1 MDAMNK
7 IKILLLMIVCFATG
21 VAMAQQ
27 RRISGTVSDDFG
39 GIMMANVAE
48 IDANNR
54 IVSATTTDMNG
65 NFTMTIKNPKNKLRV
80 TYMGFQNHVEVI
92 GNKSVF
98 KVKMKDASRTLENV
112 TITHKKKTMSGGLS
126 IPERELGSARQKFNM
141 DEMKGLSF
149 ESVDEA
155 LQGKIAGLDIVANSG
170 NLGSG
175 TTMRLRG
182 TTTFNGNAEPLIVVD
197 GHIFEMPD
205 NAQSFDFENLDNE
218 EQFSTLL
225 QVNPEDIAEIE
236 VLKDASATAI
246 WGAKGANGVLS
257 IKTRRGSRGK
267 TRVNFSYRF
276 SGNWQGKGMNMLD
289 GDGYTMMLKEAYF
302 NPKQETTASNM
313 LEVDYN
319 PAYPYIYNNY
329 NKNTDW
335 VDAVTQLGQAHNY
348 YVTLTGGG
356 EKATFR
362 IGVGYDKETGTII
375 KQNLD
380 RFTSRLALDYYVS
393 DRIKFS
399 SNFSLSF
406 TDNHKNHKG
415 PEDRDILAR
424 AYMAMPNM
432 SIYEYVGDAEN
443 PRRSGN
449 YFNMLPTTTV
459 KGYQPNNTSAN
470 LSDMYSNRNPVAV
483 ANLAWRREQQFN
495 ITPQFSVEYKFLGKD
510 DDQTQLNYTG
520 DVQLQVYNTSENS
533 YFPATLTNNTWSQ
546 GINLADNRE
555 YKSLQMTT
563 RHDLAFY
570 PKFNNEDHSVSAL
583 ARFELTTGTSNDQ
596 SLSSRGIPSGLT
608 DPTLDAFLTACST
621 SPGEWRSLSYV
632 GQVHY
637 SYKSKYSVNLS
648 ARVDGRTD
656 FGAGK
661 KYGVFPGVNGRWNII
676 DENFMK
682 PTRNWLSMLAV
693 RPGWG
698 IVGNVVGGGN
708 QYNRYA
714 DMGSYGNGHGAIG
727 PENLRLASL
736 QWEKTSSWNIGFDL
750 GLWDDLITM
759 ALEVYNK
766 KTTELAMSGV
776 KIPSHTGFSSL
787 DWQNVGIMR
796 NQGWELY
803 VNTGKFARVG
813 KFSMKLSA
821 NIAQNI
827 NEIEE
832 MDASVLE
839 SMNSDYSYENEEYLT
854 RVQVGNALGSIYGFR
869 FKGIYA
875 YDYDH
880 NGYTASSIKNY
891 ASGEMDPDR
900 PGYFKNGEKVP
911 TAAAAALRGD
921 NATCPIA
928 YDANGNMITDAKGNP
943 LPMYFNYGGTKEY
956 QFQGGD
962 VIYEDI
968 NKDGQ
973 INALD
978 IVYLGNSNPKCN
990 GGFGIDLY
998 YGNWSLSASFNYRIG
1013 NQIVN
1018 MARMQAE
1025 DMLNNNNQ
1033 SKATSWRWRKNGDDT
1048 EIPRAMNS
1056 NAADRKTYNAL
1067 ASDRYVEDGDYLRF
1081 QYLRMGYNFDAKKI
1095 KKFGL
1100 TSLSLSASANN
1111 LWVWSKYT
1119 GTDPDVSAGKW
1130 GMAMDNN
1137 RTPRSK
1143 SFTVSLNVGF

>member
-1 MDAMNK
+1 MNK
-7 IKILLLMIVCFATG
+7 IKFLLLMIACLATG
-21 VAMAQQ
+21 AAFAQQ

-39 GIMMANVAE
+39 GIMMANVTE
-48 IDANNR
+48 VDANNR

-65 NFTMTIKNPKNKLRV
+65 NFTMTVKSPKNKLKIS
-80 TYMGFQNHVEVI
+80 YMGFQTHVEVI
-92 GNKSVF
+92 GNKNVF
-98 KVKMKDASRTLENV
+98 KVKMKDASRQIAPVEV
-112 TITHKKKTMSGGLS
+112 VVKKRSQSNGLS
-126 IPERELGSARQKFNM
+126 IPDREISTARQKFSM

-182 TTTFNGNAEPLIVVD
+182 TTTINGNAEPLIVVD
-197 GHIFEMPD
+197 GHIFELPD
-205 NAQSFDFENLDNE
+205 NAQTIDFENLDNE

-246 WGAKGANGVLS
+246 WGSKGANGVLS

-267 TRVNFSYRF
+267 TRVNLSYRF
-276 SGNWQGKGMNMLD
+276 SGNWQGEGMKLLN

-302 NPKQETTASNM
+302 NPKQNTNSSNM
-313 LEVDYN
+313 LELDYN
-319 PAYPYIYNNY
+319 PAYPYIFNNY

-335 VDAVTQLGQAHNY
+335 VDAVTKFGQAHNY
-348 YVTLTGGG
+348 YLTLTGGG

-362 IGVGYDKETGTII
+362 IGIGYDDESGTII

-380 RFTSRLALDYYVS
+380 RFTTRLALDYFVS

-406 TDNHKNHKG
+406 TDNHKNY
-415 PEDRDILAR
+415 DDILAR
-424 AYMAMPNM
+424 AYKAMPNM
-432 SIYEYVGDAEN
+432 SIYEYDSNLKN
-443 PRRSGN
+443 PQRTGN
-449 YFNMLPTTTV
+449 YFNMLPITTTTGFV
-459 KGYQPNNTSAN
+459 PGYTSAN
-470 LSDMYSNRNPVAV
+470 LSDMYRNGNPVAI
-483 ANLAWRREQQFN
+483 ANQAWKREQSFN
-495 ITPQFSVEYKFLGKD
+495 ITPQFSVEYKFLGKEN
-510 DDQTQLNYTG
+510 DQTQLNYTG
-520 DVQLQVYNTSENS
+520 DVQMQIYNTSENT
-533 YFPATLTNNTWSQ
+533 YFPASLTNNKWYE
-546 GINLADNRE
+546 GINTASNRE
-555 YKSLQMTT
+555 YKSMQFTT

-570 PKFNNEDHSVSAL
+570 PKFNNEDHALSAL
-583 ARFELTTGTSNDQ
+583 FRFEMTAGTSNDQ
-596 SLSSRGIPSGLT
+596 SLTSRGIPGGLT
-608 DPTLDAFLTACST
+608 DPTLDAYLTACST
-621 SPGEWRSLSYV
+621 SPGEWRSLSYT
-632 GQVHY
+632 GSVHY
-637 SYKSKYSVNLS
+637 SYKSKYSLTATLRS
-648 ARVDGRTD
+648 DGRTD

-661 KYGVFPGVNGRWNII
+661 KFGVFPGVSGRWNIS
-676 DENFMK
+676 DEKFMK
-682 PTRNWLSMLAV
+682 PLKGWLSMLAF

-698 IVGNVVGGGN
+698 IVGNVVGGGYN

-714 DMGSYGNGHGAIG
+714 DFGSYGNGHGAIK

-750 GLWDDLITM
+750 GLWDDLVTF
-759 ALEVYNK
+759 ALEIYNK
-766 KTTELAMSGV
+766 KTTDLALQNVS
-776 KIPSHTGFSSL
+776 IPSHNGFSSL
-787 DWQNVGIMR
+787 AWQNVGTMR
-796 NQGWELY
+796 NRGWELY
-803 VNTGKFARVG
+803 VNTSRFAKVG

-827 NEIEE
+827 NKIED

-839 SMNSDYSYENEEYLT
+839 SLNADFNYKNENYLG
-854 RVQVGNALGSIYGFR
+854 RVQIGNALGSIYGFR

-880 NGYTASSIKNY
+880 NGYTDESAKTYGDN
-891 ASGEMDPDR
+891 
-900 PGYFKNGEKVP
+900 
-911 TAAAAALRGD
+911 TAAAAQKRGE
-921 NATCPIA
+921 NFTCPIA

-943 LPMYFNYGGTKEY
+943 MPMYFNYGGTNY

-962 VIYEDI
+962 AIYEDI
-968 NKDGQ
+968 NHDGQ

-978 IVYLGNSNPKCN
+978 IVYLGNSNPTCN
-990 GGFGIDLY
+990 GGFGVDFY
-998 YGNWSLSASFNYRIG
+998 YGNWSLSASFNFRIG
-1013 NQIVN
+1013 NQIIN

-1033 SKATSWRWRKNGDDT
+1033 SQATKWRWRKNGDVT

-1056 NAADRKTYNAL
+1056 NAAGGATYNAL
-1067 ASDRYVEDGDYLRF
+1067 ASDRYVENGDYLRF
-1081 QYLRMGYNFDAKKI
+1081 QYLRLGYNFDSKLLKKI
-1095 KKFGL
+1095 GL
-1100 TSLSLSASANN
+1100 NTLSLSASANN

-1119 GTDPDVSAGKW
+1119 GTDPDVTTAGW
-1130 GMAMDNN
+1130 GVATDNN
-1137 RTPRSK
+1137 KTPRSK

>member
-1 MDAMNK
+1 MDTMNK
-7 IKILLLMIVCFATG
+7 IKILLLMFACFATG
-21 VAMAQQ
+21 AAMAQQ

-39 GIMMANVAE
+39 GIMMANVTE
-48 IDANNR
+48 VDANNR

-65 NFTMTIKNPKNKLRV
+65 NFTMTIKNPKNKLKI

-98 KVKMKDASRTLENV
+98 KVKMKDASRQIDEV
-112 TITHKKKTMSGGLS
+112 TVTHKKKTVSNGLS
-126 IPERELGSARQKFNM
+126 IPEREISVARQKFNM
-141 DEMKGLSF
+141 DEMQGLSF

-170 NLGSG
+170 NLGAG

-182 TTTFNGNAEPLIVVD
+182 TTTINGNAEPLIVVD
-197 GHIFEMPD
+197 GHIFELPD
-205 NAQSFDFENLDNE
+205 NAQEIDFENLDNE

-246 WGAKGANGVLS
+246 WGSKGANGVLS
-257 IKTRRGSRGK
+257 IKTRRGKRGK

-276 SGNWQGKGMNMLD
+276 SGNWQGQGMNLLD

-302 NPKQETTASNM
+302 NPKQNTSSSNM
-313 LEVDYN
+313 LELDYN

-335 VDAVTQLGQAHNY
+335 VDAVTQFGQAHNY

-362 IGVGYDKETGTII
+362 VGVGYDKESGTII

-380 RFTSRLALDYYVS
+380 RFTTRLALDYYVS

-406 TDNHKNHKG
+406 TDNHKNY
-415 PEDRDILAR
+415 DDILAR
-424 AYMAMPNM
+424 AYKAMPNM
-432 SIYEYVGDAEN
+432 SIYEYNSSIEN
-443 PRRSGN
+443 PQMTGN
-449 YFNMLPTTTV
+449 YFNMLPLTDQ
-459 KGYQPNNTSAN
+459 GGFQPNYTSAN
-470 LSDMYSNRNPVAV
+470 LGDMYSNGNPVAI
-483 ANLAWRREQQFN
+483 ANQAWKREQQFN

-510 DDQTQLNYTG
+510 DDETQLNYTG
-520 DVQLQVYNTSENS
+520 DVQMQIYNTSENS
-533 YFPATLTNNTWSQ
+533 YYPASLTNNKWYD
-546 GINLADNRE
+546 GINSASNRE
-555 YKSLQMTT
+555 YKSMQFTT

-570 PKFNNEDHSVSAL
+570 PKFNNEDHALSAL
-583 ARFELTTGTSNDQ
+583 LRFEMTSGTSNDQ
-596 SLSSRGIPSGLT
+596 SLTSRGIPGGLT
-608 DPTLDAFLTACST
+608 DPTLDAYLTACST
-621 SPGEWRSLSYV
+621 SPGEWRNLSYT
-632 GQVHY
+632 GSVHY
-637 SYKSKYSVNLS
+637 SYKSKYSLT
-648 ARVDGRTD
+648 ATFRTDGRTD

-661 KYGVFPGVNGRWNII
+661 KFGTFPGVSGRWNII
-676 DENFMK
+676 DEDFMK
-682 PTRNWLSMLAV
+682 PLKSWMSMLAF

-698 IVGNVVGGGN
+698 IVGNVVGGGYN
-708 QYNRYA
+708 QYNKYA
-714 DMGSYGNGHGAIG
+714 DFGSYGNNHGAIK

-750 GLWDDLITM
+750 GLWNDLVTF
-759 ALEVYNK
+759 ALEIYNK
-766 KTTELAMSGV
+766 KTTDLALQNVS
-776 KIPSHTGFSSL
+776 IPSHTGFSSL
-787 DWQNVGIMR
+787 AWQNVGTMR
-796 NQGWELY
+796 NRGWELY
-803 VNTGKFARVG
+803 ANTSKFARVG

-827 NEIEE
+827 NRIEE

-839 SMNSDYSYENEEYLT
+839 SLNADFNYANESYLG
-854 RVQVGNALGSIYGFR
+854 RVQIGNALGSIYGFR
-869 FKGIYA
+869 YKGVYA

-880 NGYTASSIKNY
+880 NGYTDVSRKTYGDN
-891 ASGEMDPDR
+891 
-900 PGYFKNGEKVP
+900 
-911 TAAAAALRGD
+911 TAAAAQERGD
-921 NATCPIA
+921 NYTCPIA

-943 LPMYFNYGGTKEY
+943 LPMYFNYGGVNY

-968 NKDGQ
+968 NHDGQ

-978 IVYLGNSNPKCN
+978 IVYLGNSNPTCN
-990 GGFGIDLY
+990 GGFGVDFY

-1013 NQIVN
+1013 NQIIN

-1033 SKATSWRWRKNGDDT
+1033 SQATKWRWRKNGDVT

-1056 NAADRKTYNAL
+1056 KAADGKTYNAL
-1067 ASDRYVEDGDYLRF
+1067 ASDRYVENGDYLRF
-1081 QYLRMGYNFDAKKI
+1081 QYLRLGYNFDAKKI
-1095 KKFGL
+1095 KKIGL
-1100 TSLSLSASANN
+1100 SSLSLSASANN

-1119 GTDPDVSAGKW
+1119 GTDPDVTISGW
-1130 GMAMDNN
+1130 GVATDSNK
-1137 RTPRSK
+1137 TPRSK

>member
-1 MDAMNK
+1 MNK
-7 IKILLLMIVCFATG
+7 IKFLLLMIACLATG
-21 VAMAQQ
+21 AAFAQQ

-39 GIMMANVAE
+39 GIMMANVTE
-48 IDANNR
+48 VDANNR

-65 NFTMTIKNPKNKLRV
+65 NFTMTVKSPKNKLKIS
-80 TYMGFQNHVEVI
+80 YMGFQTHVEVI
-92 GNKSVF
+92 GNKNVF
-98 KVKMKDASRTLENV
+98 KVKMKDASRQIAPVEV
-112 TITHKKKTMSGGLS
+112 VVKKRSQSNGLS
-126 IPERELGSARQKFNM
+126 IPDREISTARQKFSM

-182 TTTFNGNAEPLIVVD
+182 TTTINGNAEPLIVVD
-197 GHIFEMPD
+197 GHIFELPD
-205 NAQSFDFENLDNE
+205 NAQTIDFENLDNE

-246 WGAKGANGVLS
+246 WGSKGANGVLS

-267 TRVNFSYRF
+267 TRVNLSYRF
-276 SGNWQGKGMNMLD
+276 SGNWQGEGMKLLN

-302 NPKQETTASNM
+302 NPKQNTNSSNM
-313 LEVDYN
+313 LELDYN
-319 PAYPYIYNNY
+319 PAYPYIFNNY

-335 VDAVTQLGQAHNY
+335 VDAVTKFGQAHNY
-348 YVTLTGGG
+348 YLTLTGGG

-362 IGVGYDKETGTII
+362 IGIGYDDESGTII

-380 RFTSRLALDYYVS
+380 RFTTRLALDYFVS

-406 TDNHKNHKG
+406 TDNHKNY
-415 PEDRDILAR
+415 DDILAR
-424 AYMAMPNM
+424 AYKAMPNM
-432 SIYEYVGDAEN
+432 SIYEYDSNLKN
-443 PRRSGN
+443 PQRTGN
-449 YFNMLPTTTV
+449 YFNMLPITTTTGFV
-459 KGYQPNNTSAN
+459 PGYTSAN
-470 LSDMYSNRNPVAV
+470 LSDMYKNGNPVAI
-483 ANLAWRREQQFN
+483 ANQAWKREQSFN
-495 ITPQFSVEYKFLGKD
+495 ITPQFSVEYKFLGKEN
-510 DDQTQLNYTG
+510 DQTQLNYTG
-520 DVQLQVYNTSENS
+520 DVQMQIYNTSENT
-533 YFPATLTNNTWSQ
+533 YFPASLTNNKWYE
-546 GINLADNRE
+546 GINTASNRE
-555 YKSLQMTT
+555 YKSMQFTT

-570 PKFNNEDHSVSAL
+570 PKFNNEDHALSAL
-583 ARFELTTGTSNDQ
+583 FRFEMTTGTSNDQ
-596 SLSSRGIPSGLT
+596 SLTSRGIPGGLT
-608 DPTLDAFLTACST
+608 DPTLDAYLTACST
-621 SPGEWRSLSYV
+621 SPGEWRSLSYT
-632 GQVHY
+632 GSVHY
-637 SYKSKYSVNLS
+637 SYKSKYSLTATLRS
-648 ARVDGRTD
+648 DGRTD

-661 KYGVFPGVNGRWNII
+661 KFGVFPGVSGRWNIS
-676 DENFMK
+676 DEKFMK
-682 PTRNWLSMLAV
+682 PLKGWLSMLAF

-698 IVGNVVGGGN
+698 IVGNVVGGGYN

-714 DMGSYGNGHGAIG
+714 DFGSYGNGHGAIK

-750 GLWDDLITM
+750 GLWDDLVTF
-759 ALEVYNK
+759 ALEIYNK
-766 KTTELAMSGV
+766 KTTDLALQNVS
-776 KIPSHTGFSSL
+776 IPSHNGFSSL
-787 DWQNVGIMR
+787 AWQNVGTMR
-796 NQGWELY
+796 NRGWELY
-803 VNTGKFARVG
+803 VNTSRFAKVG

-827 NEIEE
+827 NKIED

-839 SMNSDYSYENEEYLT
+839 SLNADFNYKNENYLG
-854 RVQVGNALGSIYGFR
+854 RVQIGNALGSIYGFR

-880 NGYTASSIKNY
+880 NGYTDESAKTYGDN
-891 ASGEMDPDR
+891 
-900 PGYFKNGEKVP
+900 
-911 TAAAAALRGD
+911 TAAAAQKRGE
-921 NATCPIA
+921 NFTCPIA

-943 LPMYFNYGGTKEY
+943 MPMYFNYGGTNY

-962 VIYEDI
+962 AIYEDI
-968 NKDGQ
+968 NHDGQ

-978 IVYLGNSNPKCN
+978 IVYLGNSNPTCN
-990 GGFGIDLY
+990 GGFGVDFY
-998 YGNWSLSASFNYRIG
+998 YGNWSLSASFNFRIG
-1013 NQIVN
+1013 NQIIN

-1033 SKATSWRWRKNGDDT
+1033 SQATKWRWRKNGDVT

-1056 NAADRKTYNAL
+1056 NAAGGATYNAL
-1067 ASDRYVEDGDYLRF
+1067 ASDRYVENGDYLRF
-1081 QYLRMGYNFDAKKI
+1081 QYLRLGYNFDSKMLKKI
-1095 KKFGL
+1095 GL
-1100 TSLSLSASANN
+1100 NTLNLSASANN

-1119 GTDPDVSAGKW
+1119 GTDPDVTTAGW
-1130 GMAMDNN
+1130 GVATDNN
-1137 RTPRSK
+1137 KTPRSK

>member
-7 IKILLLMIVCFATG
+7 IKILLVIMVCLITG
-21 VAMAQQ
+21 TAVAQQ

-39 GIMMANVAE
+39 GIMMANVTE
-48 IDANNR
+48 VDANNR

-65 NFTMTIKNPKNKLRV
+65 NFTMTIKNPKNKLKI

-98 KVKMKDASRTLENV
+98 KVKMKDASRQLDDV
-112 TITHKKKTMSGGLS
+112 TITHKKKVVSNGLS
-126 IPERELGSARQKFNM
+126 IPEREISVARQKFNM
-141 DEMKGLSF
+141 DEMQGLSF

-170 NLGSG
+170 NLGAG

-182 TTTFNGNAEPLIVVD
+182 TTTINGNAEPLIVVD
-197 GHIFEMPD
+197 GHIFELPD
-205 NAQSFDFENLDNE
+205 NAQTIDFENLDNE

-246 WGAKGANGVLS
+246 WGSKGANGVLS

-276 SGNWQGKGMNMLD
+276 SGNWQGQGMNLLD

-302 NPKQETTASNM
+302 NPQQNPEASNM
-313 LEVDYN
+313 LELDYN
-319 PAYPYIYNNY
+319 RDYGYIYNNY
-329 NKNTDW
+329 SQNTDW
-335 VDAVTQLGQAHNY
+335 VDAVTQFGQAHNY

-362 IGVGYDKETGTII
+362 IGVGYDKESGTII

-380 RFTSRLALDYYVS
+380 RFTTRLALDYFVS

-406 TDNHKNHKG
+406 TDNHKNY
-415 PEDRDILAR
+415 DDILAR
-424 AYMAMPNM
+424 AYKAMPNM
-432 SIYEYVGDAEN
+432 SIYEYNKDVNN
-443 PRRSGN
+443 PQLTGN
-449 YFNMLPTTTV
+449 YFNMLPLASV
-459 KGYQPNNTSAN
+459 SGFQDGYTSLS
-470 LSDMYSNRNPVAV
+470 LSDMYSNGNPVAV
-483 ANLAWRREQQFN
+483 ANQAWKREQSFN
-495 ITPQFSVEYKFLGKD
+495 ITPQFSVEYKFLGKE

-520 DVQLQVYNTSENS
+520 DVQMQIYNTSDNS
-533 YFPATLTNNTWSQ
+533 YFPASLTNNKWYD
-546 GINLADNRE
+546 GINSASNRE
-555 YKSLQMTT
+555 YKSMQFTT

-570 PKFNNEDHSVSAL
+570 PKFNNEDHALSAL
-583 ARFELTTGTSNDQ
+583 FRFELTSGTSNDQ

-608 DPTLDAFLTACST
+608 DPTLEAYLTAAST
-621 SPGEWRSLSYV
+621 SPGEWRSLSYT
-632 GQVHY
+632 GSIHY
-637 SYKSKYSVNLS
+637 SYKSKYSLT
-648 ARVDGRTD
+648 ATLRTDGRTD

-661 KYGVFPGVNGRWNII
+661 KFGTFPGVSARWNII

-682 PTRNWLSMLAV
+682 PLRGWLSMLAF

-698 IVGNVVGGGN
+698 IVGNVVGGGYN
-708 QYNRYA
+708 QYNKYA
-714 DMGSYGNGHGAIG
+714 DYGSYGNGHGAFR

-736 QWEKTSSWNIGFDL
+736 QWEKTSSWNLGFDL
-750 GLWDDLITM
+750 GLWDGLVTLAM
-759 ALEVYNK
+759 EVYDK
-766 KTTELAMSGV
+766 KTTDLALQNV
-776 KIPSHTGFSSL
+776 AIPSHTGFSTL
-787 DWQNVGIMR
+787 AWQNVGTMR
-796 NQGWELY
+796 NKGWELY
-803 VNTGKFARVG
+803 VNTSKFAKVG

-827 NEIEE
+827 NQIEE

-839 SMNSDYSYENEEYLT
+839 SLNGDFSYNNESYLG

-869 FKGIYA
+869 YKGVYA

-880 NGYTASSIKNY
+880 NGFTEQSRKTYGDN
-891 ASGEMDPDR
+891 
-900 PGYFKNGEKVP
+900 
-911 TAAAAALRGD
+911 TAAAAKERGE
-921 NATCPIA
+921 NYTCPIA
-928 YDANGNMITDAKGNP
+928 YDANGNIITDAKGNP
-943 LPMYFNYGGTKEY
+943 LPMYFNYQNETGY
-956 QFQGGD
+956 PFQGGD

-968 NKDGQ
+968 NHDGQ
-973 INALD
+973 INELD

-1013 NQIVN
+1013 NQIIN

-1033 SKATSWRWRKNGDDT
+1033 STATKWRWRKNGDVT
-1048 EIPRAMNS
+1048 EIPRAMNT
-1056 NAADRKTYNAL
+1056 NAGKSYNAL

-1081 QYLRMGYNFDAKKI
+1081 QYLRLGYSFDAKKI
-1095 KKFGL
+1095 KKWGL
-1100 TSLSLSASANN
+1100 SSLSLSASANN
-1111 LWVWSKYT
+1111 LWFWSKYT
-1119 GTDPDVSAGKW
+1119 GTDPDVTSSGW
-1130 GMAMDNN
+1130 GVATDYNK
-1137 RTPRSK
+1137 TPRSK

>member
-1 MDAMNK
+1 MNK
-7 IKILLLMIVCFATG
+7 IKFLMFMIACFVTG

-39 GIMMANVAE
+39 GIMMANVTE

-65 NFTMTIKNPKNKLRV
+65 NFTMTVKNSKNRLRIS
-80 TYMGFQNHVEVI
+80 YMGFQTHVEVI

-98 KVKMKDASRTLENV
+98 KVKMKDASRQIAPVEV
-112 TITHKKKTMSGGLS
+112 VHKRKIVSNGLS
-126 IPERELGSARQKFNM
+126 IPEREVSVARQKFNM
-141 DEMKGLSF
+141 DEMQGLSF

-170 NLGSG
+170 NLGAG

-182 TTTFNGNAEPLIVVD
+182 TTTINGNAEPLIVVD
-197 GHIFEMPD
+197 GHIFELPD
-205 NAQSFDFENLDNE
+205 NAQEIDFENLDNE

-246 WGAKGANGVLS
+246 WGSQGANGVIS
-257 IKTRRGSRGK
+257 IKTRRGARGK

-276 SGNWQGKGMNMLD
+276 SGNWQGEGMKLLD

-302 NPKQETTASNM
+302 NPKQNPTASNM
-313 LEVDYN
+313 LEIDYN
-319 PAYPYIYNNY
+319 QAYPYIYNNY
-329 NKNTDW
+329 SRNTDW
-335 VDAVTQLGQAHNY
+335 IDAVTKFGQAHNY

-380 RFTSRLALDYYVS
+380 RFTTRLALDYYVS

-399 SNFSLSF
+399 SNFSMSF
-406 TDNHKNHKG
+406 TDNHKNY
-415 PEDRDILAR
+415 DDILAR
-424 AYMAMPNM
+424 AYKAMPNM
-432 SIYEYVGDAEN
+432 SIYEYNSDLDN
-443 PRRSGN
+443 PQLTGN
-449 YFNMLPTTTV
+449 YFNMLPLASAS
-459 KGYQPNNTSAN
+459 GYQPNYTSAS
-470 LSDMYSNRNPVAV
+470 LSDMYSNGNPVAV
-483 ANLAWRREQQFN
+483 ANQAWKREQQFN
-495 ITPQFSVEYKFLGKD
+495 ITPQFSVEYKFLGKE

-520 DVQLQVYNTSENS
+520 DVQMQIYNISENN
-533 YFPATLTNNTWSQ
+533 YFPASLTNNKWYD
-546 GINLADNRE
+546 GINQAYNRE
-555 YKSLQMTT
+555 YKSMQFTT

-570 PKFNNEDHSVSAL
+570 PKFNNEDHALSVL
-583 ARFELTTGTSNDQ
+583 ARFELTSGTSNDQ
-596 SLSSRGIPSGLT
+596 SLTSRGIPTGLT
-608 DPTLDAFLTACST
+608 DPTVDAFLTACST
-621 SPGEWRSLSYV
+621 SPSEWRNLSYT
-632 GQVHY
+632 GSVHY
-637 SYKSKYSVNLS
+637 SYKSKYSLT
-648 ARVDGRTD
+648 ATIRTDGRTD

-661 KYGVFPGVNGRWNII
+661 KFGTFPGISARWNII
-676 DENFMK
+676 DEDFMK
-682 PTRNWLSMLAV
+682 PLKGWMSMLAF

-698 IVGNVVGGGN
+698 IVGNVVGGGYN
-708 QYNRYA
+708 QYNKYA
-714 DMGSYGNGHGAIG
+714 DFGSYGNNHGAIK
-727 PENLRLASL
+727 PENLRLSTL
-736 QWEKTSSWNIGFDL
+736 QWEKTSSWNLGFDL
-750 GLWDDLITM
+750 GLWQDLITL
-759 ALEVYNK
+759 ALEVYDK
-766 KTTELAMSGV
+766 KTTDLALQNVS
-776 KIPSHTGFSSL
+776 IPSHTGFSTL
-787 DWQNVGIMR
+787 AWQNVGTMR
-796 NQGWELY
+796 NKGWELY
-803 VNTGKFARVG
+803 VNTAKFAKIG
-813 KFSMKLSA
+813 KFSMKLNA

-827 NEIEE
+827 NQIEE

-839 SMNSDYSYENEEYLT
+839 SLNSDFSYKNESYLG
-854 RVQVGNALGSIYGFR
+854 RVQIGNALGSIYGFR
-869 FKGIYA
+869 FKGVYA

-880 NGYTASSIKNY
+880 NGYTETSAKTY
-891 ASGEMDPDR
+891 GSGEDPNN
-900 PGYFKNGEKVP
+900 PGYDHSGNKIM
-911 TAAAAALRGD
+911 TAAAAQRRGD
-921 NATCPIA
+921 NYTCPIA

-943 LPMYFNYGGTKEY
+943 LPMYFNYGGTNY

-968 NKDGQ
+968 NHDGQ

-998 YGNWSLSASFNYRIG
+998 YGNWSLTASFNYRIG
-1013 NQIVN
+1013 NQIIN

-1033 SKATSWRWRKNGDDT
+1033 SQATKWRWRKNGDVT

-1056 NAADRKTYNAL
+1056 SAADGATYNAL
-1067 ASDRYVEDGDYLRF
+1067 ASDRYVENGDYLRF
-1081 QYLRMGYNFDAKKI
+1081 QYLRIGYSFDAKKI
-1095 KKFGL
+1095 KKVGL
-1100 TSLSLSASANN
+1100 SSLSLSASANN

-1119 GTDPDVSAGKW
+1119 GTDPDVTTSGW
-1130 GMAMDNN
+1130 GVATDSNK
-1137 RTPRSK
+1137 TPRSK

>member
-1 MDAMNK
+1 MDTMNK
-7 IKILLLMIVCFATG
+7 IKILLLMFACFATG
-21 VAMAQQ
+21 AAMAQQ

-39 GIMMANVAE
+39 GIMMANVTE
-48 IDANNR
+48 VDANNR

-65 NFTMTIKNPKNKLRV
+65 NFTMTIKNPKNKLKI

-98 KVKMKDASRTLENV
+98 KVKMKDASRQIDEV
-112 TITHKKKTMSGGLS
+112 TVTHKKKTVSNGLS
-126 IPERELGSARQKFNM
+126 IPEREISVARQKFNM
-141 DEMKGLSF
+141 DEMQGLSF

-170 NLGSG
+170 NLGAG

-182 TTTFNGNAEPLIVVD
+182 TTTINGNAEPLIVVD
-197 GHIFEMPD
+197 GHIFELPD
-205 NAQSFDFENLDNE
+205 NAQTIDFENLDNE

-246 WGAKGANGVLS
+246 WGSKGANGVLS
-257 IKTRRGSRGK
+257 IKTRRGKRGK

-276 SGNWQGKGMNMLD
+276 SGNWQGQGMNLLD

-302 NPKQETTASNM
+302 NPKQNTNSSNM
-313 LEVDYN
+313 LELDYN
-319 PAYPYIYNNY
+319 PAYPYIFNNY

-335 VDAVTQLGQAHNY
+335 VDAVTQFGQAHNY

-362 IGVGYDKETGTII
+362 VGVGYDKESGTII

-380 RFTSRLALDYYVS
+380 RFTTRLALDYYVS

-406 TDNHKNHKG
+406 TDNHKNY
-415 PEDRDILAR
+415 DDILAR
-424 AYMAMPNM
+424 AYKAMPNM
-432 SIYEYVGDAEN
+432 SIYEYNSDLEN
-443 PRRSGN
+443 PQMTGN
-449 YFNMLPTTTV
+449 YFNMLPLTDQS
-459 KGYQPNNTSAN
+459 GFQPNYTSAN
-470 LSDMYSNRNPVAV
+470 LSDMYSNGNPVAI
-483 ANLAWRREQQFN
+483 ANEAWKREQQFN

-510 DDQTQLNYTG
+510 DDETQLNYTG
-520 DVQLQVYNTSENS
+520 DVQMQIYNTSENT
-533 YFPATLTNNTWSQ
+533 YYPASLTNNKWYD
-546 GINLADNRE
+546 GINSASNRE
-555 YKSLQMTT
+555 YKSMQFTT

-570 PKFNNEDHSVSAL
+570 PKFNNEDHALSAL
-583 ARFELTTGTSNDQ
+583 FRFEMTSGTSNDQ

-621 SPGEWRSLSYV
+621 SPGEWRSLSYT
-632 GQVHY
+632 GSVHY
-637 SYKSKYSVNLS
+637 SYKSKYSLT
-648 ARVDGRTD
+648 ATLRTDGRTD

-661 KYGVFPGVNGRWNII
+661 KFGTFPGVSARWNII
-676 DENFMK
+676 DEDFMK
-682 PTRNWLSMLAV
+682 PLKSWMSMLAF

-698 IVGNVVGGGN
+698 IVGNVVGGGYN
-708 QYNRYA
+708 QYNKYA
-714 DMGSYGNGHGAIG
+714 DFGSYGNNHGAIK
-727 PENLRLASL
+727 PENLRLSSL
-736 QWEKTSSWNIGFDL
+736 QWEKTSSWNLGFDL
-750 GLWDDLITM
+750 GLWNDLVTF

-766 KTTELAMSGV
+766 KTTDLALQNVS
-776 KIPSHTGFSSL
+776 IPSHTGFSSL
-787 DWQNVGIMR
+787 AWQNVGTMR
-796 NQGWELY
+796 NRGWELY
-803 VNTGKFARVG
+803 VNTSKFARVG
-813 KFSMKLSA
+813 KFSMKLNA

-827 NEIEE
+827 NRIEE

-839 SMNSDYSYENEEYLT
+839 SLNADFNYANENYLG
-854 RVQVGNALGSIYGFR
+854 RVQIGNALGSIYGFR
-869 FKGIYA
+869 YKGVYA

-880 NGYTASSIKNY
+880 NGYTDVSRKTYGDN
-891 ASGEMDPDR
+891 
-900 PGYFKNGEKVP
+900 
-911 TAAAAALRGD
+911 TAAAAQERGD
-921 NATCPIA
+921 NYTCPIA

-943 LPMYFNYGGTKEY
+943 LPMYFNYGGVNY

-968 NKDGQ
+968 NHDGQ

-978 IVYLGNSNPKCN
+978 IVYLGNSNPTCN
-990 GGFGIDLY
+990 GGFGVDLY
-998 YGNWSLSASFNYRIG
+998 YGNWSLSASFNYRVG
-1013 NQIVN
+1013 NQIIN

-1033 SKATSWRWRKNGDDT
+1033 SQATKWRWRKNGDVT

-1056 NAADRKTYNAL
+1056 NAAGNATYNAL
-1067 ASDRYVEDGDYLRF
+1067 ASDRYVENGDYLRF
-1081 QYLRMGYNFDAKKI
+1081 QYLRLGYSFDAKKI
-1095 KKFGL
+1095 KKIGL
-1100 TSLSLSASANN
+1100 SSLSLSASANN

-1119 GTDPDVSAGKW
+1119 GTDPDVTTSGW
-1130 GMAMDNN
+1130 GVATDTNK
-1137 RTPRSK
+1137 TPRSK

>member
-1 MDAMNK
+1 MNK
-7 IKILLLMIVCFATG
+7 IKFLLLMIACLATG
-21 VAMAQQ
+21 AAFAQQ

-39 GIMMANVAE
+39 GIMMANVTE
-48 IDANNR
+48 VDANNR

-65 NFTMTIKNPKNKLRV
+65 NFTMTVKSPKNKLKIS
-80 TYMGFQNHVEVI
+80 YMGFQTHVEVI
-92 GNKSVF
+92 GNKNVF
-98 KVKMKDASRTLENV
+98 KVKMKDASRQIAPVEV
-112 TITHKKKTMSGGLS
+112 VVKKRSQSNGLS
-126 IPERELGSARQKFNM
+126 IPDREISTARQKFSM

-182 TTTFNGNAEPLIVVD
+182 TTTINGNAEPLIVVD
-197 GHIFEMPD
+197 GHIFELPD
-205 NAQSFDFENLDNE
+205 NAQTIDFENLDNE

-246 WGAKGANGVLS
+246 WGSKGANGVLS

-267 TRVNFSYRF
+267 TRVNLSYRF
-276 SGNWQGKGMNMLD
+276 SGNWQGEGMKLLN

-302 NPKQETTASNM
+302 NPKQNTNSSNM
-313 LEVDYN
+313 LELDYN
-319 PAYPYIYNNY
+319 PAYPYIFNNY

-335 VDAVTQLGQAHNY
+335 VDAVTKFGQAHNY
-348 YVTLTGGG
+348 YLTLTGGG

-362 IGVGYDKETGTII
+362 IGIGYDDESGTII

-380 RFTSRLALDYYVS
+380 RFTTRLALDYFVS

-406 TDNHKNHKG
+406 TDNHKNY
-415 PEDRDILAR
+415 DDILAR
-424 AYMAMPNM
+424 AYKAMPNM
-432 SIYEYVGDAEN
+432 SIYEYDSNLKN
-443 PRRSGN
+443 PQRTGN
-449 YFNMLPTTTV
+449 YFNMLPITTTTGFV
-459 KGYQPNNTSAN
+459 PGYTSAN
-470 LSDMYSNRNPVAV
+470 LSDMYRNGNPVAI
-483 ANLAWRREQQFN
+483 ANQAWKREQSFN
-495 ITPQFSVEYKFLGKD
+495 ITPQFSVEYKFLGKEN
-510 DDQTQLNYTG
+510 DQTQLNYTG
-520 DVQLQVYNTSENS
+520 DVQMQIYNTSENT
-533 YFPATLTNNTWSQ
+533 YFPASLTNNKWYE
-546 GINLADNRE
+546 GINTASNRE
-555 YKSLQMTT
+555 YKSMQFTT

-570 PKFNNEDHSVSAL
+570 PKFNNEDHALSAL
-583 ARFELTTGTSNDQ
+583 FRFEMTTGTSNDQ
-596 SLSSRGIPSGLT
+596 SLTSRGIPGGLT
-608 DPTLDAFLTACST
+608 DPTLDAYLTACST
-621 SPGEWRSLSYV
+621 SPGEWRSLSYT
-632 GQVHY
+632 GSVHY
-637 SYKSKYSVNLS
+637 SYKSKYSLTATLRS
-648 ARVDGRTD
+648 DGRTD

-661 KYGVFPGVNGRWNII
+661 KFGVFPGVSGRWNIS
-676 DENFMK
+676 DEKFMK
-682 PTRNWLSMLAV
+682 PLKGWLSMLAF

-698 IVGNVVGGGN
+698 IVGNVVGGGYN

-714 DMGSYGNGHGAIG
+714 DFGSYGNGHGAIK

-750 GLWDDLITM
+750 GLWDDLVTF
-759 ALEVYNK
+759 ALEIYNK
-766 KTTELAMSGV
+766 KTTDLALQNVS
-776 KIPSHTGFSSL
+776 IPSHNGFSSL
-787 DWQNVGIMR
+787 AWQNVGTMR
-796 NQGWELY
+796 NRGWELY
-803 VNTGKFARVG
+803 VNTSRFAKVG

-827 NEIEE
+827 NKIED

-839 SMNSDYSYENEEYLT
+839 SLNADFNYKNENYLG
-854 RVQVGNALGSIYGFR
+854 RVQIGNALGSIYGFR

-880 NGYTASSIKNY
+880 NGYTDESAKTYGDN
-891 ASGEMDPDR
+891 
-900 PGYFKNGEKVP
+900 
-911 TAAAAALRGD
+911 TAAAAQKRGE
-921 NATCPIA
+921 NFTCPIA

-943 LPMYFNYGGTKEY
+943 MPMYFNYGGTNY

-962 VIYEDI
+962 AIYEDI
-968 NKDGQ
+968 NHDGQ

-978 IVYLGNSNPKCN
+978 IVYLGNSNPTCN
-990 GGFGIDLY
+990 GGFGVDFY
-998 YGNWSLSASFNYRIG
+998 YGNWSLSASFNFRIG
-1013 NQIVN
+1013 NQIIN

-1033 SKATSWRWRKNGDDT
+1033 SQATKWRWRKNGDVT

-1056 NAADRKTYNAL
+1056 NAAGGATYNAL
-1067 ASDRYVEDGDYLRF
+1067 ASDRYVENGDYLRF
-1081 QYLRMGYNFDAKKI
+1081 QYLRLGYNFDSKLLKKI
-1095 KKFGL
+1095 GL
-1100 TSLSLSASANN
+1100 NTLSLSASANN

-1119 GTDPDVSAGKW
+1119 GTDPDVTTAGW
-1130 GMAMDNN
+1130 GVATDNN
-1137 RTPRSK
+1137 KTPRSK